1 MLRRSGQRF
10 GVLGVIV
17 GELGKVGEIA
27 RYEWN
32 RLSSTLKGHDGETP
46 ESIAQKEKKR
56 EMMREYESLNAKKA
70 TSATAGDSQ
79 KSKWEA
85 LKEALADAKNTMAS
99 ATSKQ
104 AGVVALVQHCAAAHA
119 AEVAIANNIDV
130 KSVTVQ
136 MERDAIS
143 GEETVVGYIDAPAA
157 TEEEVYVYAQKL
169 EQACPAAKL
178 HGAVEW
184 RQKPRS

>member
-1 MLRRSGQRF
+1 MLRRSGWRYGLF
-10 GVLGVIV
+10 GVLA
-17 GELGKVGEIA
+17 GELSKVGDVV
-27 RYEWN
+27 RYEVD

-46 ESIAQKEKKR
+46 ESIEQKEKKR
-56 EMMREYESLNAKKA
+56 EIMREYQNVRSKKAPDPVGERQKSTWESL
-70 TSATAGDSQ
+70 
-79 KSKWEA
+79 
-85 LKEALADAKNTMAS
+85 KEVVVDAKNTVAS

-184 RQKPRS
+184 RQKPRV